1 MSLSDVLNN
10 LTGARDAL
18 VSAINGKG
26 GSVATT
32 ATLRQC
38 AEAVTALPEGGGAAE
53 NDPVFDG
60 LIFYLSFDRWMT
72 DSVSDLEIPF
82 ADVEAEPG
90 KNDLCGHFDGRNS
103 WAAIPKESISVRGK
117 SEWSVGFW
125 FKPEQPTQTIINSV
139 YAEWNESSYG
149 ASRFSVQL
157 SNELKIFSQINFT
170 DGQDVDLMR
179 VERDTPLVVGDWY
192 YISVTVN
199 LPSKE
204 MLLYVNGEL
213 VASDSNAEAPNVSP
227 SSLPHNDPQLMNW
240 FTGETNPSSGGEP
253 LYETAGS
260 LDEFAFWGRALSAD
274 EVAALYNSGNG
285 LFYENMNGIA
295 GGGGVEIPGQIFYAS
310 FSSDSEY
317 AESGQP
323 LIKVGN
329 PQFVVEDGT
338 ACMKLESSAI
348 YTEFPCFLG
357 NTPFTV
363 SFWGKAP
370 EAITNEFHII
380 WAGENQTYGKVHFEI
395 VNGKFG
401 ISDSLS
407 FFYTEDVV
415 TGNFHHFLVTYD
427 GNKLSAYVDN
437 VLAIQSGNFTADIAL
452 SSMFVGKTINVI
464 EAGPFFISTL
474 RIFTRVLSADE
485 ISTLYDEFVNRDNP
499 SGGGSSGGGGSS
511 LLQGIA
517 FYSSLTDVE
526 TSETADKMNMTG
538 NVTVTS
544 VDGVTSGNFN
554 GSSYLTAE
562 TYKKLPQFS
571 VCVWLNCATEMS
583 NYGWAIASGEF
594 NFRMEIYN
602 AAIYATAWGANG
614 INEDPLEGRVS
625 TALTINTWQ
634 FIVYSFDSENYRLH
648 KNSMLVSQA
657 EKEKAN
663 FIPFFDNIC
672 LGGVSNSAYGKFN
685 GNISDAIIYN
695 RALTDEEIAELYA
708 LGPGGFEKIWYTK
721 KSNEGTLFFTTTE
734 ADGKVEGGY
743 MFAGTGTLKLQL
755 ATGEITELSLTDTM
769 QRAFSAYELSNVRVV
784 SGAQS
789 VTWLSINRIGI
800 DYIDLSNFWSLEH
813 LHMPISSSPEIK
825 NLSSCHRLNY
835 VDVGDS
841 ALSSA
846 QVDQILSDILA
857 SNSHLNDESFSGSID
872 VSQNA
877 VPTAAGLETIAQ
889 LESVGWSVNYD
900 RE

>member
-1 MSLSDVLNN
+1 MALADVLNN

-18 VSAINGKG
+18 VTAINGKG
-26 GSVATT
+26 GTVATS

-38 AEAVTALPEGGGAAE
+38 ADAVTALPEGGG
-53 NDPVFDG
+53 
-60 LIFYLSFDRWMT
+60 
-72 DSVSDLEIPF
+72 
-82 ADVEAEPG
+82 
-90 KNDLCGHFDGRNS
+90 
-103 WAAIPKESISVRGK
+103 
-117 SEWSVGFW
+117 
-125 FKPEQPTQTIINSV
+125 
-139 YAEWNESSYG
+139 
-149 ASRFSVQL
+149 
-157 SNELKIFSQINFT
+157 
-170 DGQDVDLMR
+170 
-179 VERDTPLVVGDWY
+179 
-192 YISVTVN
+192 
-199 LPSKE
+199 
-204 MLLYVNGEL
+204 
-213 VASDSNAEAPNVSP
+213 
-227 SSLPHNDPQLMNW
+227 
-240 FTGETNPSSGGEP
+240 
-253 LYETAGS
+253 
-260 LDEFAFWGRALSAD
+260 
-274 EVAALYNSGNG
+274 
-285 LFYENMNGIA
+285 
-295 GGGGVEIPGQIFYAS
+295 
-310 FSSDSEY
+310 
-317 AESGQP
+317 
-323 LIKVGN
+323 
-329 PQFVVEDGT
+329 
-338 ACMKLESSAI
+338 
-348 YTEFPCFLG
+348 
-357 NTPFTV
+357 
-363 SFWGKAP
+363 
-370 EAITNEFHII
+370 
-380 WAGENQTYGKVHFEI
+380 
-395 VNGKFG
+395 
-401 ISDSLS
+401 
-407 FFYTEDVV
+407 
-415 TGNFHHFLVTYD
+415 
-427 GNKLSAYVDN
+427 
-437 VLAIQSGNFTADIAL
+437 
-452 SSMFVGKTINVI
+452 
-464 EAGPFFISTL
+464 
-474 RIFTRVLSADE
+474 
-485 ISTLYDEFVNRDNP
+485 
-499 SGGGSSGGGGSS
+499 GGSS
-511 LLQGIA
+511 LLQGVA

-538 NVTVTS
+538 TVSVTS
-544 VDGVTSGNFN
+544 VNGVTSGNFN
-554 GSSYLTAE
+554 GSSYLTVE

-571 VCVWLNCATEMS
+571 VCAWLNCATEMS

-614 INEDPLEGRVS
+614 INNDPLEGRVS

-672 LGGVSNSAYGKFN
+672 LGGVSNSAFGKFN

-695 RALTDEEIAELYA
+695 RALTDKEIVELYA

-857 SNSHLNDESFSGSID
+857 SNSHLNSESFSGSID

-889 LESVGWSVNYD
+889 LKSVGWSVNYD